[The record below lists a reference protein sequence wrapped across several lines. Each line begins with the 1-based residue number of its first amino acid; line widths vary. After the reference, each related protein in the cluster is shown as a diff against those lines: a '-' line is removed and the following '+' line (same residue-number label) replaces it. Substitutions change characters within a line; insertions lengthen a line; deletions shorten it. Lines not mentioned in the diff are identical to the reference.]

1 MTSTFSAAA
10 SAEAGARPVPAL
22 EVKDLRI
29 SYGAVEAVKGISF
42 TVEQGEFV
50 TLLGPSGCGKT
61 TTLRCIA
68 GLESP
73 SGGVIKI
80 NGAEVASVARQ
91 LSPDRRGINMV
102 FQSYAVWPHLTVEQ
116 NVAYGLHGKKLE
128 RSEIRRRAL
137 AALELVGLEKFADR
151 YGTELSG
158 GQQQRVAVA
167 RATVTDPAIIL
178 FDEPLSNLDA
188 GLRERMRAE
197 LLTLQRQ
204 IGRTAIYVTHDQSEA
219 MAMSDKIILMNN
231 GLIDQQATPREL
243 YNRPRTRF
251 AADFVGTTNVL
262 EGTLETTGSRRVFRE
277 GAQGIELAVSD
288 REVPDGSVV
297 AVTRPEHIRLT
308 TDTSSLNA
316 LPGTVLSVEF
326 LGNRCD
332 VSVEVR
338 GIRFRIE
345 APASF
350 DAGVGSPITVVF
362 DPDAILILPA
372 TAQA

>member
-1 MTSTFSAAA
+1 
-10 SAEAGARPVPAL
+10 
-22 EVKDLRI
+22 
-29 SYGAVEAVKGISF
+29 
-42 TVEQGEFV
+42 
-50 TLLGPSGCGKT
+50 
-61 TTLRCIA
+61 
-68 GLESP
+68 
-73 SGGVIKI
+73 
-80 NGAEVASVARQ
+80 
-91 LSPDRRGINMV
+91 
-102 FQSYAVWPHLTVEQ
+102 
-116 NVAYGLHGKKLE
+116 
-128 RSEIRRRAL
+128 
-137 AALELVGLEKFADR
+137 
-151 YGTELSG
+151 
-158 GQQQRVAVA
+158 
-167 RATVTDPAIIL
+167 
-178 FDEPLSNLDA
+178 
-188 GLRERMRAE
+188 
-197 LLTLQRQ
+197 
-204 IGRTAIYVTHDQSEA
+204 

-332 VSVEVR
+332 ISVEVR